1 MSKQIFN
8 QEKINQVDFIQGRTG
23 QFRAVVKVR
32 AGFMSVVDDLGIQ
45 CKWANG
51 PQWKSVMS
59 VFRGF
64 KKGALQTIEFKA
76 DGSDSWLTVFARKG
90 NKVML
95 MDTEM
100 FLTMT
105 VGDINQDWS
114 TTNLYSQANYKMAE
128 AKTWAD
134 KAFVSNHVSI
144 EELNPIIAGVDFS
157 DSLAALAAL

>member
-1 MSKQIFN
+1 MSNMIFN
-8 QEKINQVDFIQGRTG
+8 QEKINQVDFINGRTG
-23 QFRAVVKVR
+23 QYRAVVKVK
-32 AGFMSVVDDLGIQ
+32 AGFMTVVDDLGIQ
-45 CKWANG
+45 CNWPSGAR
-51 PQWKSVMS
+51 WKSALS
-59 VFRGF
+59 VFQSF

-114 TTNLYSQANYKMAE
+114 NTNLYSQANYKMAE

-134 KAFVSNHVSI
+134 KAFVSNKVSI